1 MRVHGKIQK
10 WGNSLGIRIQ
20 KVVAEQAHFK
30 EGSEVDITVKGHQ
43 LIVTPASPRY
53 TLKSLMAGVK
63 PENLH
68 GEVETGPGI
77 GIEEW

>member
-20 KVVAEQAHFK
+20 KAVAEQVRFK
-30 EGSEVDITVKGHQ
+30 EGSEVDITVRGHQ

-53 TLKSLMAGVK
+53 TLESLMAGVK
-63 PENLH
+63 PENIH
-68 GEVETGPGI
+68 GEVKTGPGI
-77 GIEEW
+77 GMEEW